1 MTDNEAPGKDAN
13 QLIARVDALMKRQQ
27 EDSRRAGEEVP
38 LLTEIVAH
46 DGTAATSEAENAEKA
61 LAEDIERALLVRL
74 VPEVNRQ
81 VASLRAE
88 LEKGLRRSVRDAVE
102 HALAERKAKPDRKW
116 PEPRHLTGGL
126 NGRRGIVR
134 QRATPC

>member
-1 MTDNEAPGKDAN
+1 MTDKDAN

-46 DGTAATSEAENAEKA
+46 DETEAASGAADADKA
-61 LAEDIERALLVRL
+61 LAEDIERVLLVRL
-74 VPEVNRQ
+74 VPEVNKQ
-81 VASLRAE
+81 IASLRAE

-102 HALAERKAKPDRKW
+102 HALAERKAKPGRK
-116 PEPRHLTGGL
+116 
-126 NGRRGIVR
+126 
-134 QRATPC
+134 